1 MGAQETLYGNCAGPG
16 NLAYCEGTRKFY
28 LSDCRG
34 LMKFH
39 SKLPFG
45 DVELKQTVSYFFS
58 KRIGLFGICTK
69 LKFRVCNY
77 VELLACPHTARQGE
91 LLQRRKGSWED

>member
-1 MGAQETLYGNCAGPG
+1 MGV
-16 NLAYCEGTRKFY
+16 
-28 LSDCRG
+28 
-34 LMKFH
+34 H
-39 SKLPFG
+39 KLPFG

-77 VELLACPHTARQGE
+77 VELLACPHTKARRALTE
-91 LLQRRKGSWED
+91 EKRKLGGLE